1 MPCRHFMFVA
11 CCLLSFVTC
20 LSVVPA
26 FAQRDAGA
34 KARGDFFFYGHSS
47 HSHLRG
53 ARSHAIHYG
62 RYLAGSREVSPR
74 ITLMANTAI
83 TQHLVQAHQHLDA
96 IQGEIEKSGDTES
109 LAAMKEV
116 NDRLDAAKKQHA
128 ALQAAMKPGAD
139 PSVVAGQAEKL
150 QQALDRSIESHDAL
164 LEKLK
169 IPPPDAASP

>member
-1 MPCRHFMFVA
+1 
-11 CCLLSFVTC
+11 
-20 LSVVPA
+20 
-26 FAQRDAGA
+26 
-34 KARGDFFFYGHSS
+34 
-47 HSHLRG
+47 
-53 ARSHAIHYG
+53 
-62 RYLAGSREVSPR
+62 
-74 ITLMANTAI
+74 MANTAI

-128 ALQAAMKPGAD
+128 ALQAATKPGAD

-150 QQALDRSIESHDAL
+150 QQSLDRSIESHDAL